1 MLGGLGGALGGGS
14 SSHSGYSQHGHHGH
28 QGHHGPQGY
37 YDQNGQYHEDS
48 HGQHGKKKDG
58 GLFSAANIE
67 KGMQLGM
74 AAMAMKGGHK
84 GYKNQMKYD
93 MGMKAMKKFF

>member
-1 MLGGLGGALGGGS
+1 MANTERRKVYFLDLALPI
-14 SSHSGYSQHGHHGH
+14 Y
-28 QGHHGPQGY
+28 
-37 YDQNGQYHEDS
+37 NL
-48 HGQHGKKKDG
+48 KILDG